1 MHKELKYIASNW
13 KIVNNINEK
22 SWFQTFETLLSLEQ
36 MSNSIDATSH
46 VNWQQIKLRFTTLPC
61 PD

>member
-46 VNWQQIKLRFTTLPC
+46 VSWQQIKLRFTTLPC